1 MRGKETLCK
10 QIRTLWT
17 VLLLAVLFVGAV
29 QVKAEETPTL
39 ILGGEAIAISE
50 STDFYFTPEET
61 RGYAIHLEAENED
74 NIMIQMRITW
84 QYYNG
89 NEWIDDTYCDCHAWF
104 DDNLEKYILNMD
116 YAHYLQKNVQ
126 YRINIEL
133 LMIGNGPVEVSIKE
147 SDEAGIYN
155 NMLYRTDI
163 DDYGE
168 KYISIV
174 SYNGTD
180 TEVIIPGEING
191 YPVEVIDNRAF
202 ENGSSIQTLH
212 ISENVKRFDNMCFD
226 GCRNLKKV
234 ELPSTLCEV
243 FDQNPFD
250 GCPIEEITFPNGSE
264 YGYFTNQSLVINDIL
279 LGYFG
284 NNTEEYHVP
293 DGVIKMGSFCFAED
307 IKKVYLPKS
316 VNYIGSWTFDQMEG
330 LEECHI
336 SNASC
341 MIENGAFYNENGYN
355 VTIYSQ
361 SDGLLEQLCEE
372 QGIPF
377 ISEGKMDPYFVL
389 EEGKDSRAG
398 VYKDGKFHCSFVP
411 STNGIYKMRAEFQGT
426 SASVLGWANV
436 PDVMNV
442 DGQKVPFVT
451 RGGYYYARLEAGQT
465 YYITADS
472 EDRIY
477 YECMIRMETTED
489 IYETFYIFGESVNE
503 DPVTEAEIEM
513 GMQVTLSVAVTSDF
527 EEELPISIQ
536 WFRQEKDE
544 NGDIKYV
551 EITGAASEEYEIA
564 SLEEDRVYKC
574 VVSDAFYT
582 KEVEFSLKIKET
594 HEHQPVM
601 DPAVAPTCTEV
612 GWTEGWHCAICQMT
626 LLQPTEI
633 PATGHVWNDGVIT
646 KQPTQTATGIKT
658 YTCLTCGET
667 KEEVLDKLPSATEDT
682 NPSNPTT
689 ETKPSTQPSQQ
700 TPSAQQQ
707 QAQTPSAS
715 ASSPAPAIGATLVS
729 SDKKTVYKVTG
740 SNTVE
745 YTKAGSNKA
754 KVTIPSTVTY
764 QGRKYQV
771 TSIGAKAFKNNKKLK
786 KVVIPSTV
794 RKIGKQAF
802 INCKKLKSITIKT
815 NKLNAKAIGSKAF
828 KGINAKATIKVPKK
842 KLKLYK
848 KILRA
853 KGVSASVRIK

>member
-1 MRGKETLCK
+1 MRGKETLWK

-17 VLLLAVLFVGAV
+17 VLLLAVLFVGTV
-29 QVKAEETPTL
+29 QVKAEETLTL
-39 ILGGEAIAISE
+39 TLGGEAIAISS

-61 RGYAIHLEAENED
+61 RGYAIHLEAENEKET
-74 NIMIQMRITW
+74 MIQMSITW

-89 NEWIDDTYCDCHAWF
+89 SGWVSDAYNSCYALWDDDLDEYV
-104 DDNLEKYILNMD
+104 LNMD
-116 YAHYLQKNVQ
+116 YAHYLQKDVQ
-126 YRINIEL
+126 YRIEVHVL
-133 LMIGNGPVEVSIKE
+133 SIGNSPVKVSIKE
-147 SDEAGIYN
+147 SNEAGIYDD
-155 NMLYRTDI
+155 MIYRIDI
-163 DDYGE
+163 DSE
-168 KYISIV
+168 RRKYITII
-174 SYNGTD
+174 SYAGN
-180 TEVIIPGEING
+180 EVEVTIPGEING

-202 ENGSSIQTLH
+202 ENSLSIQTLH
-212 ISENVKRFDNMCFD
+212 ISENVKRFDNMCFY

-243 FDQNPFD
+243 FAQNPFED
-250 GCPIEEITFPNGSE
+250 CLIEEITFPNGSE
-264 YGYFTNQSLVINDIL
+264 YGYFTNESLVINDIL

-293 DGVIKMGSFCFAED
+293 DGVIKMGAFCFSED

-316 VNYIGSWTFDQMEG
+316 VNYIGSWIFDEMEG

-341 MIENGAFYNENGYN
+341 MIESGAFYNENGYK
-355 VTIYSQ
+355 VTIYSK
-361 SDGLLEQLCEE
+361 SDGLLEQLCTE

-377 ISEGKMDPYFVL
+377 VSDGVMDQYFVL
-389 EEGKDSRAG
+389 EEGKDSPAG

-411 STNGIYKMRAEFQGT
+411 STSKIYKMSAEFRGANAGV
-426 SASVLGWANV
+426 SGWANV
-436 PDVMNV
+436 PYITNAA
-442 DGQKVPFVT
+442 GEEVPFVT
-451 RGGYYYARLEAGQT
+451 SGGHYYAKLEADQT

-472 EDRIY
+472 ENRTY
-477 YECMIRMETTED
+477 YECMIRMETTDD
-489 IYETFYIFGESVNE
+489 IYETLSIVGESINE
-503 DPVTEAEIEM
+503 VPATEAEIEA
-513 GMQVTLSVAVTSDF
+513 GIQVTLGIEVASYF

-536 WFRQEKDE
+536 WFRMEMDE
-544 NGDIKYV
+544 NGDTKYV
-551 EITGAASEEYEIA
+551 EITGAVSEEYEIA
-564 SLEEDRVYKC
+564 SLEEDSVYKC
-574 VVSDAFYT
+574 VASDAFYT
-582 KEVEFSLKIKET
+582 KEVEFSLKIKEK
-594 HEHQPVM
+594 HEHQPVI
-601 DPAVAPTCTEV
+601 DPAVAPTCTTS
-612 GWTEGWHCAICQMT
+612 GLTEGSHCSICQMVLKEQT
-626 LLQPTEI
+626 VIPAMGHTWDEGVVTTPPTE
-633 PATGHVWNDGVIT
+633 TKEGV
-646 KQPTQTATGIKT
+646 KT
-658 YTCLTCGET
+658 YTCEICNGT
-667 KEEVLDKLPSATEDT
+667 KTEAIAKLPSSGQ
-682 NPSNPTT
+682 N
-689 ETKPSTQPSQQ
+689 PSTQPSQQ
-700 TPSAQQQ
+700 TPSAQQP
-707 QAQTPSAS
+707 QTPSAS
-715 ASSPAPAIGATLVS
+715 ASSPAPAIGATIVA

-745 YTKAGSNKA
+745 YKKAGSNKA

-771 TSIGAKAFKNNKKLK
+771 TSIGTKAFKNNKKLK

>member
-1 MRGKETLCK
+1 MRGKETLWK

-17 VLLLAVLFVGAV
+17 VVLLAVLFVGVV
-29 QVKAEETPTL
+29 QVKAEGTPTL

-61 RGYAIHLEAENED
+61 RGYALHLEADNED

-89 NEWIDDTYCDCHAWF
+89 KEWVDDTYNDCHAISDW
-104 DDNLEKYILNMD
+104 DLGKYVLNMD
-116 YAHYLQKNVQ
+116 YAHYLQKDVQ
-126 YRINIEL
+126 YRINFDIG
-133 LMIGNGPVEVSIKE
+133 MIGNSPVEVSIKE

-155 NMLYRTDI
+155 NMLYRTDV

-174 SYNGTD
+174 SYEGTD
-180 TEVIIPGEING
+180 TEMTIPGEING
-191 YPVEVIDNRAF
+191 YPVEAIDNRAF
-202 ENGSSIQTLH
+202 EHSSSIQILH
-212 ISENVKRFDNMCFD
+212 ISENVKRFDNMCFY

-243 FDQNPFD
+243 FDQNPFEA
-250 GCPIEEITFPNGSE
+250 CPIEEISFPNGSE
-264 YGYFTNQSLVINDIL
+264 YGYFTNESLVINDIL

-316 VNYIGSWTFDQMEG
+316 VNYIGSWTFDEMEG

-341 MIENGAFYNENGYN
+341 MIENGAFYNDNGYN

-377 ISEGKMDPYFVL
+377 ISDGVMDQYFVL
-389 EEGKDSRAG
+389 EEGKDSPAG

-411 STNGIYKMRAEFQGT
+411 STSKIYKMSAEFRGANAGV
-426 SASVLGWANV
+426 SGWANV
-436 PDVMNV
+436 PYITNAA
-442 DGQKVPFVT
+442 GEEVPFVT
-451 RGGYYYARLEAGQT
+451 SGGHYYAKLEADQT

-472 EDRIY
+472 ENRTY
-477 YECMIRMETTED
+477 YECMIRMETTDD
-489 IYETFYIFGESVNE
+489 IYETLSIVGESINE
-503 DPVTEAEIEM
+503 VPATEAEIEA
-513 GMQVTLSVAVTSDF
+513 GIQVTLGIEVASYF

-536 WFRQEKDE
+536 WFRMEMDE
-544 NGDIKYV
+544 NGDTKYV
-551 EITGAASEEYEIA
+551 EITGAVSKKYEIA
-564 SLEEDRVYKC
+564 SLEEDSVYKC
-574 VVSDAFYT
+574 VASDAFYT
-582 KEVEFSLKIKET
+582 KEVEFSLKIKEK
-594 HEHQPVM
+594 HEHQPVIN
-601 DPAVAPTCTEV
+601 PAVAPTCTTS
-612 GWTEGWHCAICQMT
+612 GLTEGSHCAICQMVLKEQT
-626 LLQPTEI
+626 VI
-633 PATGHVWNDGVIT
+633 PAMGHTWDEGTVT
-646 KQPTQTATGIKT
+646 TP
-658 YTCLTCGET
+658 
-667 KEEVLDKLPSATEDT
+667 ATET
-682 NPSNPTT
+682 EEGVMTYKCTQCGLTRTEAIAILEPSG
-689 ETKPSTQPSQQ
+689 EEKPGQSQSEQQTQPSQQ
-700 TPSAQQQ
+700 TPSAQQP
-707 QAQTPSAS
+707 QTPSAS

-771 TSIGAKAFKNNKKLK
+771 TSIAVKAFRNNKKLK

-802 INCKKLKSITIKT
+802 VNCKKLKNITIKA
-815 NKLNAKAIGSKAF
+815 NKLTAKSIGSKAF
-828 KGINAKATIKVPKK
+828 KGISPKVTIKVPKK

-848 KILRA
+848 KILRT

>member
-1 MRGKETLCK
+1 MIYR
-10 QIRTLWT
+10 ID
-17 VLLLAVLFVGAV
+17 
-29 QVKAEETPTL
+29 
-39 ILGGEAIAISE
+39 IDSE
-50 STDFYFTPEET
+50 
-61 RGYAIHLEAENED
+61 R
-74 NIMIQMRITW
+74 R
-84 QYYNG
+84 
-89 NEWIDDTYCDCHAWF
+89 
-104 DDNLEKYILNMD
+104 KYITIIS
-116 YAHYLQKNVQ
+116 YA
-126 YRINIEL
+126 
-133 LMIGNGPVEVSIKE
+133 GNDVEV
-147 SDEAGIYN
+147 
-155 NMLYRTDI
+155 T
-163 DDYGE
+163 
-168 KYISIV
+168 
-174 SYNGTD
+174 
-180 TEVIIPGEING
+180 IPGEING

-212 ISENVKRFDNMCFD
+212 ISENVKRFDNMCFY

-243 FDQNPFD
+243 FAQNPFED
-250 GCPIEEITFPNGSE
+250 CPIEEITFPKGSE
-264 YGYFTNQSLVINDIL
+264 YGYFMNQSLVINDIL

-293 DGVIKMGSFCFAED
+293 DGVIKMGAFCFAED

-341 MIENGAFYNENGYN
+341 MIESGAFYNRNGYN

-377 ISEGKMDPYFVL
+377 FSEGKMDPYFVL
-389 EEGKDSRAG
+389 EEGKNSRAG

-426 SASVLGWANV
+426 SASVSGWANV
-436 PDVMNV
+436 PYITNAA
-442 DGQKVPFVT
+442 GEEVPFVT
-451 RGGYYYARLEAGQT
+451 SGGHYYAKLEAGKI
-465 YYITADS
+465 YYLTADS
-472 EDRIY
+472 ENRTY

-489 IYETFYIFGESVNE
+489 IYETLSIVGESINE
-503 DPVTEAEIEM
+503 VPATEAEIEA
-513 GMQVTLSVAVTSDF
+513 GIQVTLEIEVASYF

-536 WFRQEKDE
+536 WFRQEMDE

-551 EITGAASEEYEIA
+551 EITGAVSKKYEIA
-564 SLEEDRVYKC
+564 SLEEDSVYKC
-574 VVSDAFYT
+574 VASDAFYT
-582 KEVEFSLKIKET
+582 KEVEFSLKIKEK
-594 HEHQPVM
+594 HEHQPVI
-601 DPAVAPTCTEV
+601 DPAVAPTCTTS
-612 GWTEGWHCAICQMT
+612 GLTEGSHCSICQMVLKEQT
-626 LLQPTEI
+626 VIPAMGHTWDEGVVTTPPTE
-633 PATGHVWNDGVIT
+633 TKEGV
-646 KQPTQTATGIKT
+646 KT
-658 YTCLTCGET
+658 YTCEICNGT
-667 KEEVLDKLPSATEDT
+667 KTEAIAKLPSSGQ
-682 NPSNPTT
+682 N
-689 ETKPSTQPSQQ
+689 PSTQPSQQ
-700 TPSAQQQ
+700 TPSAQQP
-707 QAQTPSAS
+707 QTPSAS
-715 ASSPAPAIGATLVS
+715 ASSPAPAIGATLVA

-745 YTKAGSNKA
+745 YKKAGANKA

-771 TSIGAKAFKNNKKLK
+771 TSIGTKAFKNNKKLK

>member
-1 MRGKETLCK
+1 MRGKETLWK
-10 QIRTLWT
+10 QIRKLWT
-17 VLLLAVLFVGAV
+17 MLLLAVLFVGAM
-29 QVKAEETPTL
+29 QVKAEENPTL

-50 STDFYFTPEET
+50 STDFYFTPKET
-61 RGYAIHLEAENED
+61 RGYAIHLEAENEKE
-74 NIMIQMRITW
+74 MMLQMSITW

-89 NEWIDDTYCDCHAWF
+89 SGWVSDAYNSCYALWDDDL
-104 DDNLEKYILNMD
+104 DEYILNMD
-116 YAHYLQKNVQ
+116 YAHYLQKDVQ
-126 YRINIEL
+126 YRIDVHVL
-133 LMIGNGPVEVSIKE
+133 SIGNSPVKVSIKE
-147 SDEAGIYN
+147 SNEAGIYN
-155 NMLYRTDI
+155 DMIYRIDI
-163 DDYGE
+163 DNEGR
-168 KYISIV
+168 KYVTIV
-174 SYNGTD
+174 SYEGND
-180 TEVIIPGEING
+180 AEVTIPGEING
-191 YPVEVIDNRAF
+191 YPVEIIDDRAF
-202 ENGSSIQTLH
+202 ENSSTIQTLH
-212 ISENVKRFDNMCFD
+212 ISENVKRFDNMCFY

-243 FDQNPFD
+243 FDQNPFED
-250 GCPIEEITFPNGSE
+250 CPIEEITFPNGSE

-293 DGVIKMGSFCFAED
+293 DGVIKMGAFCFSED

-316 VNYIGSWTFDQMEG
+316 VNYIGSWIFDEMEG

-341 MIENGAFYNENGYN
+341 MIERGAFYYENKYN
-355 VTIYSQ
+355 VIIYSQ

-411 STNGIYKMRAEFQGT
+411 STSKIYKMSAEFRGAYT
-426 SASVLGWANV
+426 GVSGWANV
-436 PDVMNV
+436 PYITNAA
-442 DGQKVPFVT
+442 GEEVPFVT
-451 RGGYYYARLEAGQT
+451 SGGHYYAKLEAGKI
-465 YYITADS
+465 YYLTADS
-472 EDRIY
+472 ENRTY

-489 IYETFYIFGESVNE
+489 IYETLSIFGESINE
-503 DPVTEAEIEM
+503 EPATEAEIEA
-513 GMQVTLSVAVTSDF
+513 GIQVTLRIEVASYF

-536 WFRQEKDE
+536 WFRQEMDE

-551 EITGAASEEYEIA
+551 EITGAVSKEYEIA
-564 SLEEDRVYKC
+564 SLEEDSVYKC
-574 VVSDAFYT
+574 VASDAFYT
-582 KEVEFSLKIKET
+582 KEVEFSLRVKEG
-594 HEHQPVM
+594 HEHQPVT
-601 DPAVAPTCTEV
+601 DPAVTPTCTTS
-612 GWTEGWHCAICQMT
+612 GLTEGSHCSICQMVLKEQT
-626 LLQPTEI
+626 VI
-633 PATGHVWNDGVIT
+633 PAKGHVWNDGVIT
-646 KQPTQTATGIKT
+646 KEPTQTETGIKT

-667 KEEVLDKLPSATEDT
+667 KYEVLDKLPPTTEDT
-682 NPSNPTT
+682 KPSDPTT
-689 ETKPSTQPSQQ
+689 PTNPSTQPSQPS
-700 TPSAQQQ
+700 PSAQKPQT
-707 QAQTPSAS
+707 QAPSAP
-715 ASSPAPAIGATLVS
+715 ASNPAPAVGTTLVS
-729 SDKKTVYKVTG
+729 SDKKAVYKITG

-745 YTKAGSNKA
+745 YTKAASNKA

-771 TSIGAKAFKNNKKLK
+771 TSIGAKAFRNSKKLK

-802 INCKKLKSITIKT
+802 ANCKKLKSITIKT
-815 NKLNAKAIGSKAF
+815 NKLSAKTIGNKAF

-853 KGVSASVRIK
+853 KGVSASAKIK